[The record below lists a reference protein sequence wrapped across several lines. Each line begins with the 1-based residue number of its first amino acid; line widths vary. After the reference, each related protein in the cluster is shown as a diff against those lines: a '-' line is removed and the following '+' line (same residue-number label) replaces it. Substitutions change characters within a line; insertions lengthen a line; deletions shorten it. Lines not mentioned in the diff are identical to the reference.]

1 MLPAN
6 RLAVVVSHYAARMS
20 PPLLLSSA
28 WVQLRCTKQSA
39 QSLRLFSTHSKRGT
53 DAVSAL
59 PSYLADARAVERY
72 CPESCPHGALQLGVA
87 ENQMLE
93 DLLVPALTEFSSQ
106 PFAADLIYYQPTQG
120 RPGLRKAVA
129 KYLERLLKVSTIDW
143 EGLVVGAGCNAV
155 LENLC
160 MCLANPG
167 EAVMIPTP
175 YYAAFEFDLTSRAGL
190 SIVPVNTFGGSN
202 PPVASGLTIPKEAY
216 YPRRSVL
223 DATYHRA
230 KESGTEPR
238 ILLLCHPTN
247 PLGIC
252 YPPEIVQ
259 ECIDWCREKRV
270 HLVSDEIYAGSV
282 FGADNVFTSTLEL
295 AGNELGDYVHLVYA
309 LSKDF
314 GLSGL
319 RVGTA
324 YSENRFI
331 RTPLQK
337 LNDLCQISSQTQATV
352 ETMLTAKENDEY
364 WTDVFLR
371 ENRARIRLRC
381 HRLQTCLEQ
390 CGIPFLEAE
399 SGLFVWMDFTQF
411 LPPLDPVQVDGE
423 ETVESMHKRERTLY
437 LELMTEFGLLFTPG
451 LSMRNERPGFFRCV
465 FTAASDDEFALSLD
479 RIRAFAQVKKES

>member
-20 PPLLLSSA
+20 PPLLLSCA
-28 WVQLRCTKQSA
+28 WVQLRRTKQP
-39 QSLRLFSTHSKRGT
+39 LRLFSTHSKRGT

-72 CPESCPHGALQLGVA
+72 CPDSCPHGALQLGVA

-120 RPGLRKAVA
+120 RPSLRKAVA
-129 KYLERLLKVSTIDW
+129 KYLERLLKVGTIDW
-143 EGLVVGAGCNAV
+143 EGVVVGAGCNAV

-160 MCLANPG
+160 MCLADPG
-167 EAVMIPTP
+167 EVVMIPTP

-190 SIVPVNTFGGSN
+190 SIVPVTTFAGSN
-202 PPVASGLTIPKEAY
+202 VVPPVGSGLTIPAEAY

-223 DATYHRA
+223 DATYHCV
-230 KESGTEPR
+230 KELGSEPR
-238 ILLLCHPTN
+238 ILLLSHPTN

-252 YPPEIVQ
+252 YPPDIVQ

-282 FGADNVFTSTLEL
+282 FGADNVFTSALEL

-319 RVGTA
+319 RVGAA
-324 YSENRFI
+324 YSQNRFI
-331 RTPLQK
+331 RTPVQK
-337 LNDLCQISSQTQATV
+337 LNDLCQISSQTQVTV

-371 ENRARIRLRC
+371 ENRARIRSRC
-381 HRLQTCLEQ
+381 HKLQTCLEQ

-399 SGLFVWMDFTQF
+399 SGLFVWMDLTQF
-411 LPPLDPVQVDGE
+411 LPSLDPAQVDGE
-423 ETVESMHKRERTLY
+423 EAVESMQKRERALY

-465 FTAASDDEFALSLD
+465 FTAGSDDEFALSLD
-479 RIRAFAQVKKES
+479 RIRAFVQAKKEH

>member
-1 MLPAN
+1 MLPTS
-6 RLAVVVSHYAARMS
+6 RLAVVVGHYADRMS
-20 PPLLLSSA
+20 PPSLLSSA
-28 WVQLRCTKQSA
+28 WVQLRSTKQRF
-39 QSLRLFSTHSKRGT
+39 RLFSTHCKRGT
-53 DAVSAL
+53 DAVSVL

-72 CPESCPHGALQLGVA
+72 CPDSCPQGALQLGVA

-129 KYLERLLKVSTIDW
+129 KYLERLLKVPQSIDW

-160 MCLANPG
+160 MCLADPG
-167 EAVMIPTP
+167 EAVLIPTP
-175 YYAAFEFDLTSRAGL
+175 YYAAFEFDLTARAGL
-190 SIVPVNTFGGSN
+190 SIVPVKTFCGSN
-202 PPVASGLTIPKEAY
+202 MVPPLGSGLTIPVEAY

-223 DATYHRA
+223 DTAYHRA
-230 KESGTEPR
+230 QESGTEPR
-238 ILLLCHPTN
+238 ILLLSHPTN

-282 FGADNVFTSTLEL
+282 FGADNVFTSALGL
-295 AGNELGDYVHLVYA
+295 AGSELGDYVHLVYA

-319 RVGTA
+319 RVGAA
-324 YSENRFI
+324 YSENLFI

-337 LNDLCQISSQTQATV
+337 LNDFCQISSQTQVTV
-352 ETMLTAKENDEY
+352 ETMLTAQDNDEY

-371 ENRARIRLRC
+371 ENRARIRSRC
-381 HRLQTCLEQ
+381 HKLQTCLEQ

-411 LPPLDPVQVDGE
+411 LPPLDPAQVDGE
-423 ETVESMHKRERTLY
+423 EAVESMQERERTLY

-465 FTAASDDEFALSLD
+465 FSAASNDEFALSLD
-479 RIRAFAQVKKES
+479 RIRAFVQAKKEP